1 MPQNNVV
8 DPDFWL
14 SNLERE
20 GWEREY
26 FAGKKKEDGNG
37 IYIRVL
43 RGFDCA
49 SPIVE
54 FSKKQK
60 QQV

>member
-1 MPQNNVV
+1 MPRNNAV

-14 SNLERE
+14 WILERE
-20 GWEREY
+20 GGEREF

-43 RGFDCA
+43 RGFDCW

-54 FSKKQK
+54 FSKKQTR
-60 QQV
+60 QA